1 MAAETTEDFLLIV
14 WVILGF
20 IALGAVMA
28 WAMLRNR
35 GIERKR
41 ERVEYRH
48 VEKNVPPEAGY
59 RR

>member
-1 MAAETTEDFLLIV
+1 MAAETTEYFLLIV

-41 ERVEYRH
+41 ERVEHRH
-48 VEKNVPPEAGY
+48 VEENVPPEAGY